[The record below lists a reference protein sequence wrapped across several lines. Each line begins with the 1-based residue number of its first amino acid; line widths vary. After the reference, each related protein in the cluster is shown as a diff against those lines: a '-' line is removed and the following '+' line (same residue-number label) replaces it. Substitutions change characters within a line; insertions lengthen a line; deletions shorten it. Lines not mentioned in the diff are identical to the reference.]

1 MCNQASWWFCFL
13 KKRTPICEEINISSN
28 INLLLNTSL
37 TQVKAET
44 IEREHCPQPF
54 QLTLVSISKIDQ
66 PSIQSSIVQQF
77 ESSTTLDFRS
87 IKPCMLR
94 SCQYPACMVLSGKK
108 DVIHFLYE
116 DEGYNDKQ
124 SHFKF
129 SIWNLPPPHPNTHNP
144 TKKIEQLP
152 GRLFV

>member
-66 PSIQSSIVQQF
+66 LSIQSSIVQQF

-87 IKPCMLR
+87 IKPCMLKF
-94 SCQYPACMVLSGKK
+94 CQYPACMVLSGKK

-116 DEGYNDKQ
+116 DEGYIGRVTSSSLSETSPLPTPTHTQ
-124 SHFKF
+124 SC
-129 SIWNLPPPHPNTHNP
+129 
-144 TKKIEQLP
+144 KKK
-152 GRLFV
+152 